1 MNDSASAPLPV
12 LALSGSLRRASFNT
26 ALLAAAQRAS
36 GTLQLTRFD
45 YLAAVPMFDA
55 DVEAAG
61 EPEAVGA
68 LRAAL
73 GRSDGLLLACPEYNA
88 GPSGAMKNAIDWLS
102 RPPARMLRGMA
113 VGMIGASPGA
123 SGTVRA
129 QAQLR
134 QSLSSAGALV
144 LPAPDFSLAH
154 AAERLGGGGRLLR
167 AEDEAALTAYL
178 ARFAEWVRFARTLR
192 SGTPS

>member
-1 MNDSASAPLPV
+1 MNDSAYAPVPV

-26 ALLAAAQRAS
+26 ALLVAAGRAS
-36 GTLQLTRFD
+36 ETLYLTRFER
-45 YLAAVPMFDA
+45 LADLPMFDA
-55 DVEAAG
+55 DIEAAG

-88 GPSGAMKNAIDWLS
+88 GPSAAMKNAIDWLS

-113 VGMIGASPGA
+113 VGMIGASPSA
-123 SGTVRA
+123 FGTVRA
-129 QAQLR
+129 QTQLR
-134 QSLSSAGALV
+134 LSLTSAGALV
-144 LPAPDFSLAH
+144 LPAPDFSLPH
-154 AAERLGGGGRLLR
+154 AAERLGADGRLLR

-178 ARFAEWVRFARTLR
+178 ARFAEWVRFARAMR
-192 SGTPS
+192 SGTP